1 MSEIITIS
9 CPSCGGMLTRAPNTT
24 TYTCDY
30 CGQSHRLRMEDVEE
44 FGRCPICRRND
55 RVEIVR
61 AIYNKGG
68 NLARL
73 LAPPRDPTET
83 LYNNPPPQ
91 PAPTDKPARSRTKSK
106 YLFIGFSL
114 LAFSF
119 VLFSTLCCGI
129 GIIDYKNS
137 HEVSYLSIFSIIML
151 IVFISAIVFVV
162 VGLVQSKKQN
172 DELDKILLNEWEQQN
187 REIINKWSSRKD
199 QYHNAYKQKSSQLED
214 SHQKTMRRYDQLYY
228 CHRDDIVFI
237 PGESGHAPSDQLE
250 NFLYQKP
257 TEK

>member
-55 RVEIVR
+55 RVEKAR
-61 AIYNKGG
+61 AIYYKQGALSSRLGPPLDPRKSLIYEPNKK
-68 NLARL
+68 
-73 LAPPRDPTET
+73 PKPK
-83 LYNNPPPQ
+83 PQ
-91 PAPTDKPARSRTKSK
+91 QRINKKTSNFTCGAIIVFGITMISTF
-106 YLFIGFSL
+106 LFIGVSSAYGTNIIGLAIILFIMMVSISIALRL
-114 LAFSF
+114 LGSDEEKKFDNEEYDR
-119 VLFSTLCCGI
+119 VLAEWKS
-129 GIIDYKNS
+129 N
-137 HEVSYLSIFSIIML
+137 
-151 IVFISAIVFVV
+151 
-162 VGLVQSKKQN
+162 N
-172 DELDKILLNEWEQQN
+172 DKIDSEWAEYIKDYDKTYGNEYALQ
-187 REIINKWSSRKD
+187 
-199 QYHNAYKQKSSQLED
+199 SQLY
-214 SHQKTMRRYDQLYY
+214 SRVMQRYDSVYY